1 MKYRML
7 TCIIIAALVILFTN
21 HCTKTED
28 VLTVDTIPPVVT
40 VTHPHDAQ
48 TVSGTID
55 ITADAVDNDTITQVV
70 FVFIQWTDTY
80 WLWLF
85 AEEDISEPYEYKGFI
100 TTNYPDNTQIKIR
113 VTGYDLA
120 GNTADDE
127 VIVIIDN
134 QQKFIDIETDG
145 FIISKSYTAKLQYKS
160 DYLGSLT
167 HIMC

>member
-1 MKYRML
+1 MSSTVPQSLKVSKSRLDVFLDNSCGRCIINYGNGRVYMKYRML

-134 QQKFIDIETDG
+134 
-145 FIISKSYTAKLQYKS
+145 
-160 DYLGSLT
+160 
-167 HIMC
+167 